1 MGYYRHVHSE
11 LKELLT
17 DFYIAQYKKQHKIG
31 RLNVPIGLVHNT
43 YYKWSNSHG
52 LHQYNIST

>member
-1 MGYYRHVHSE
+1 MGYYSRHVHSE

-17 DFYIAQYKKQHKIG
+17 FILPNIKKQHKIG